1 MRKKHFEKNIWPC
14 ERKWC
19 VQRNRYYL
27 RNQKRK
33 IKMVRTR
40 RKNARRKNCEKV
52 FKNISEGKRPVGKP
66 RQRRLDD
73 AENYLQKMGFKRP
86 EKNS

>member
-1 MRKKHFEKNIWPC
+1 
-14 ERKWC
+14 
-19 VQRNRYYL
+19 
-27 RNQKRK
+27 
-33 IKMVRTR
+33 MVRTR
-40 RKNARRKNCEKV
+40 GKNARRKNCEKV
-52 FKNISEGKRPVGKP
+52 FKNISEGKLPVGKP